1 MKKYISI
8 ILMIG
13 ALILSSFFSPATV
26 LADSL
31 NDDIDNTYIE
41 INETTEDIDMLDE
54 TMKLEPNKLV
64 FTPNSKF
71 IEFLEET
78 NREATVTQT
87 DKGIRIL
94 VYNHSGDPTGH
105 PIPPLKMTVPSGWQI
120 MYSIEAINPSPQTVS
135 EGIVNEKNFIYYV
148 LVEKTGDVVYTENE
162 ILDWYLSMDI
172 DSESITTTAP
182 PIIPT
187 ESTTTTVITTE
198 PNKLVF
204 TPNSKFIE
212 FLEETNREATVTQT
226 DKGIRI
232 LVYNH
237 SGDPTGHPIPPL
249 KMTVPSGWKITYSI
263 EAVDPSPQTVSEG
276 IVNEK
281 NFIYYVLVEKTGDAI
296 YTENEILDWYLSMD
310 IGSESITTTAPPI
323 IPTESTTTTVTTT
336 EVKPNTEQTT
346 EPPTTGAGGSVTTE
360 TSTVPP
366 TTTTGTETTLPQTGY
381 SKWYQALI
389 AAAMGMIGVGSTAIM
404 KSGIF
409 RKKENNS

>member
-1 MKKYISI
+1 
-8 ILMIG
+8 MIE
-13 ALILSSFFSPATV
+13 AIFLSSSFSPATV
-26 LADSL
+26 WADSL

-41 INETTEDIDMLDE
+41 TNETTEDIDMLDE

-71 IEFLEET
+71 IEFLEAT

-87 DKGIRIL
+87 NKGTRIL
-94 VYNHSGDPTGH
+94 VYNHSDDPTGH

-120 MYSIEAINPSPQTVS
+120 TYSIEAIDPSPQTVS
-135 EGIVNEKNFIYYV
+135 EGILNENNFIYYV
-148 LVEKTGDVVYTENE
+148 LVEKTGDAVYTENE

-172 DSESITTTAP
+172 GSESITTTAP
-182 PIIPT
+182 PPIPT
-187 ESTTTTVITTE
+187 ETTTTVITTE

-212 FLEETNREATVTQT
+212 FLEATNREATVTQT
-226 DKGIRI
+226 NKGTRI

-237 SGDPTGHPIPPL
+237 SDDPTGHPIPPL
-249 KMTVPSGWKITYSI
+249 KMTVPSGWQITYSI
-263 EAVDPSPQTVSEG
+263 EAIDPSPQTVSEG
-276 IVNEK
+276 ILNEN
-281 NFIYYVLVEKTGDAI
+281 NFIYYVLVEKTGDAV

-310 IGSESITTTAPPI
+310 IGSESITTTAPPP
-323 IPTESTTTTVTTT
+323 IPTETTTTVTTT
-336 EVKPNTEQTT
+336 ITAETNTEQTT
-346 EPPTTGAGGSVTTE
+346 EPPATDAGGSVTTE

-389 AAAMGMIGVGSTAIM
+389 AAAMGMIGVGSTAIVR
-404 KSGIF
+404 SGIF

>member
-249 KMTVPSGWKITYSI
+249 KMTVPSGWQIMYSI
-263 EAVDPSPQTVSEG
+263 EAINPSPQTVSEG

-281 NFIYYVLVEKTGDAI
+281 NFIYYVLVEKTGDVV

-310 IGSESITTTAPPI
+310 IDSESITTTAPPI

>member
-1 MKKYISI
+1 
-8 ILMIG
+8 MIG

-54 TMKLEPNKLV
+54 TMKL
-64 FTPNSKF
+64 
-71 IEFLEET
+71 
-78 NREATVTQT
+78 
-87 DKGIRIL
+87 
-94 VYNHSGDPTGH
+94 
-105 PIPPLKMTVPSGWQI
+105 
-120 MYSIEAINPSPQTVS
+120 
-135 EGIVNEKNFIYYV
+135 
-148 LVEKTGDVVYTENE
+148 
-162 ILDWYLSMDI
+162 
-172 DSESITTTAP
+172 
-182 PIIPT
+182 
-187 ESTTTTVITTE
+187 E

-389 AAAMGMIGVGSTAIM
+389 AAAMGMIGVGSTAIVR
-404 KSGIF
+404 SGIF